1 MKITQFNQLQTL
13 ADCLFTQQEV
23 EAALDKLVAPLT
35 ADLATKNPLILSVMN
50 GALPTMG
57 YLVTRLHFPLEMD
70 YVHATRYR
78 GAEQGGSLV
87 WRAKP
92 ETPLTGRHI
101 LLVDDILDQ
110 GITLAAIRDVCM
122 AAGAAS
128 VKTLVLG
135 QKIIAGFTP
144 AIAADFCALRFPDRY
159 VFGYG
164 MDYQNYWRN
173 APGIFA
179 LKE

>member
-13 ADCLFTQQEV
+13 ADCLFTQSEV

-35 ADLATKNPLILSVMN
+35 SDLAIKNPLILSVMN

-78 GAEQGGSLV
+78 GAEQGGSLL
-87 WRAKP
+87 WKAKP
-92 ETPLTGRHI
+92 QANLKGRHI

-110 GITLAAIRDVCM
+110 GITLEAIREYCVEQ
-122 AAGAAS
+122 GAAS
-128 VKTLVLG
+128 VKILVLG
-135 QKIIAGFTP
+135 QKNIAGFTP
-144 AIAADFCALRFPDRY
+144 VVSANYCALQFPDRY

>member
-1 MKITQFNQLQTL
+1 MKISQFDQLQSA
-13 ADCLFTQQEV
+13 ADCLYTQVQV
-23 EAALDKLVAPLT
+23 EAALDSLLPALHSEYC
-35 ADLATKNPLILSVMN
+35 DKNPLLLGVMN
-50 GALPTMG
+50 GALPTLG
-57 YLVTRLHFPLEMD
+57 YLLPRLQFQAQMD

-78 GAEQGGSLV
+78 GVEQGGSLL
-87 WRAKP
+87 WKAKP
-92 ETPLTGRHI
+92 ETELSGRHI

-110 GITLAAIRDVCM
+110 GITLAAIRDFCL
-122 AAGAAS
+122 ALGAAS
-128 VKTLVLG
+128 VKILVLG

-144 AIAADFCALRFPDRY
+144 SVAADFCALQFPDRY